1 MKSQYVYILHCADN
15 TYYTG
20 WTTDIQNRIK
30 NHNTG
35 KGAKYTKNR
44 RPVKLVHLEEFETK
58 SQALKREYEIKQF
71 TRKEKEELIQSGNH
85 LL

>member
-35 KGAKYTKNR
+35 KGARYTKNR